1 MEMTMN
7 TKLWSLTAGA
17 LAMGTGSLVVAG
29 VLAPLA
35 AELGVST
42 ALAGQLV
49 TAFAIA
55 FAIGAPLAALLLARW
70 CRRRVLLLG
79 LSLFGVASLVGALA
93 PSFGWLLA
101 SRVLAGL
108 GAAIFTPNATAVAAS
123 LVPPEQRGRAIATVF
138 GGFTLASVFGVPLG
152 TWLGLHVGWR
162 ETLGVVV
169 VLAVLATVLVAWRIR
184 GRIELPPADLRSW
197 ITIGRDRQA
206 LRMLATTGLAIA
218 GTYTVFSYVGPFLA
232 SRGEVSA
239 DGVAALL
246 MLFGA
251 AGVVGNAASG
261 RLIDQLGARR
271 MVLTNLGLVA
281 VGLLLLALPGAP
293 LAATLAGLALW
304 GGGVFA
310 VNSAQQA
317 RLVAHSP
324 ALSGALL
331 PANASVLYVGQALGG
346 AAGAVLLASN
356 SATALAW
363 LPGAGLVFVLFAL
376 ASILLASGSTGE
388 PISRQPQARATRAAS

>member
-1 MEMTMN
+1 MGMTMN

-35 AELGVST
+35 TELGVST
-42 ALAGQLV
+42 ALAGQLITV
-49 TAFAIA
+49 YAIA
-55 FAIGAPLAALLLARW
+55 FAIGAPLSALLLARW

-79 LSLFGVASLVGALA
+79 LSLFGVASIMGALA

-169 VLAVLATVLVAWRIR
+169 VLTVLATLLVVWRIR

-232 SRGEVSA
+232 SRGEIRA

-261 RLIDQLGARR
+261 SLIDRLGARR
-271 MVLTNLGLVA
+271 MVLANLVLVA
-281 VGLLLLALPGAP
+281 AGLLLLTLPGAP
-293 LAATLAGLALW
+293 LAATLAGLVLW

-317 RLVAHSP
+317 RLVAHAP

-346 AAGAVLLASN
+346 AAGAAVLRVEPTQAWTWLPGVGVAFVLLA
-356 SATALAW
+356 L
-363 LPGAGLVFVLFAL
+363 G
-376 ASILLASGSTGE
+376 SILLVGGARDTA
-388 PISRQPQARATRAAS
+388 SRQERTRSARAAS